1 MPPSVALETMTM
13 KSIFHDPQPIQVD
26 PGLNVLSVDLECWEQ
41 LVCRKLTSELIPCSE
56 SMIEAT
62 SFLLDLF
69 RTKGVKATFFVVGYV
84 AEAFPE
90 LIKRIHLEGHEIA
103 SHGYSHSMLHTLS
116 PEQFRKEI
124 SHSVA
129 LLESLTGARV
139 RGFRA
144 PEFSMGRDTCWA
156 MEILSQ
162 EGIEYDSS
170 IVPCSSCKN
179 SMAGFSRGPVR
190 LTAGSCSILEAPPST
205 ITLFGRNQLAAG
217 GSYFRVLPYFL
228 IKRIVERVN
237 RDGFPFV
244 LYCHPYE
251 FSSERLALHGNAKR
265 RSRLAAMKVELKYN
279 LFRETMRHKMSRLL
293 DEFRFASFREVVAH
307 ALRK

>member
-1 MPPSVALETMTM
+1 MNG
-13 KSIFHDPQPIQVD
+13 IFHNPQPIQVD

-56 SMIEAT
+56 SMLET
-62 SFLLDLF
+62 TGFLLDLF
-69 RTKGVKATFFVVGYV
+69 RAKHVKATFFVVGYV

-90 LIKRIHLEGHEIA
+90 LIRRIHLEGHEIA
-103 SHGYSHSMLHTLS
+103 SHGFSHCTLHTLS
-116 PEQFRKEI
+116 PEQFRNEI
-124 SHSVA
+124 SRSMA
-129 LLESLTGARV
+129 LLDSLTGARV

-144 PEFSMGRDTCWA
+144 PEFSIDRDTCWA
-156 MEILSQ
+156 MEILAQ

-170 IVPCSSCKN
+170 IVPRSASKN
-179 SMAGFSRGPVR
+179 SMPGFSRGPVR
-190 LTAGSCSILEAPPST
+190 LTAGSYSILEAPPST
-205 ITLFGRNQLAAG
+205 ITLFGRSQLAAG

-251 FSSERLALHGNAKR
+251 FSSEILALHGNAK
-265 RSRLAAMKVELKYN
+265 SGSSLAAIRMEFKYN

-293 DEFRFASFREVVAH
+293 DEFRFAPFREVLAH